1 MIWHLSWRQSFVSF
15 HILNFVTSLGFIC
28 GYLCKFDFAPLKG
41 MHDIFIKITQHS
53 NLRAMQSSIS
63 PRLLTEHGEI
73 QKILRDITADVPHML
88 WPESSGRWVTE
99 QDSGHI
105 RDSWGPV
112 KSVRPA
118 RPVFKVKDKKLK
130 RSKDA
135 KERISCPCTSTCSTC
150 KSTCTSSACT
160 CSSPRLAGQCYFQF
174 KSCSCM

>member
-1 MIWHLSWRQSFVSF
+1 MTWQLSWQQSFVSF

-53 NLRAMQSSIS
+53 NVRAMQSSIS
-63 PRLLTEHGEI
+63 PCLLTEHGEI

-118 RPVFKVKDKKLK
+118 RPVFKVRDKKLK
-130 RSKDA
+130 RVKMP
-135 KERISCPCTSTCSTC
+135 RRG
-150 KSTCTSSACT
+150 
-160 CSSPRLAGQCYFQF
+160 SPAPARAPAAPARAPAPPPPAPAPAPGWLVNVF
-174 KSCSCM
+174 SV